1 MGVDW
6 GTVSTSLLTSGGVL
20 FAAYKLWF
28 QRRLEDHKSQLQN
41 NTKLFDMEMEVLNEF
56 GKINQTIQNASI
68 GIRAVLS
75 NEELF
80 IIKLTENISTMK
92 KFRDKNSHLL
102 SDTQMKS
109 INNLIDNYSKILSE
123 AKPFMSSSSSYCEG
137 QYPAYD
143 NLPEALLS
151 KAITQVEAT
160 QSIFIQMQKDIF
172 KMAGR

>member
-1 MGVDW
+1 MDVDW

-41 NTKLFDMEMEVLNEF
+41 NAKLFDMEMEVLNEF

-92 KFRDKNSHLL
+92 KFREENSHLL
-102 SDTQMKS
+102 SGTQMNL
-109 INNLIDNYSKILSE
+109 INNLIANYSKIQSE
-123 AKPFMSSSSSYCEG
+123 AKPFVS
-137 QYPAYD
+137 QTHLIVKD
-143 NLPEALLS
+143 NTQLMLIYQKNYYLRQKHKS
-151 KAITQVEAT
+151 KQRNLFLFRCKKIY
-160 QSIFIQMQKDIF
+160 
-172 KMAGR
+172 

>member
-41 NTKLFDMEMEVLNEF
+41 NTKLFDMEMEVLSEF
-56 GKINQTIQNASI
+56 GKINQTIQNPSI
-68 GIRAVLS
+68 GIRKVLS
-75 NEELF
+75 SEELF

-92 KFRDKNSHLL
+92 KFRDQSSHLL

-109 INNLIDNYSKILSE
+109 INNLIANYLIIQSE
-123 AKPFMSSSSSYCEG
+123 AKPFISSNSSYG
-137 QYPAYD
+137 GGKYPAYN
-143 NLPEALLS
+143 NLSEELLS
-151 KAITQVEAT
+151 EATTQIEAT
-160 QSIFIQMQKDIF
+160 QSIFIQMQKDILR
-172 KMAGR
+172 MAGR